1 MWASKKH
8 IFSSVQ
14 FSHTVV
20 SDSLQPHGLQ
30 HTRLPCLSPTP
41 RAYKK
46 THDHRV
52 SDAIQL
58 SCPLSS
64 PFPPAFNISQHQG
77 LCKWV
82 SSSHQGPKYWSF
94 SFSINP
100 SNQDSGLVSFRT
112 DQLYLLAVQGIL
124 ESSPTPQLKST
135 KYVLHIGLSLTSF

>member
-1 MWASKKH
+1 MWASKNH

-46 THDHRV
+46 THIHRV

-64 PFPPAFNISQHQG
+64 PFPPAFNISQHEG
-77 LCKWV
+77 LFKWV

-124 ESSPTPQLKST
+124 ESSPTLRFKS
-135 KYVLHIGLSLTSF
+135 KNFVLHIGLSLTSF